1 MAWWGK
7 LVGGTLG
14 FMVGGPIGAMLGASF
29 GHNFDAKSQARHG
42 GQQKR
47 VGYSP
52 GNQERTQ
59 AAFFA
64 ATFSVIG
71 HIAKADGHVSKSE
84 IALAEQLMTHMQL
97 NAQQKEM
104 AMSLFNQGKSPDFQ
118 LDAVLQQFKS
128 ECHRRTTL
136 IRMFLEIQVQAAMA
150 DGRMDPSES
159 EILQRVA
166 LTLGFK
172 LSDLEQ
178 IINMIKS
185 GGASEAG
192 QQMTLE
198 EAYNI
203 IGADE
208 KMTMVDIRKLYR
220 KLRSQHH
227 PDKLVSKGL
236 PEEMIKLANEKT
248 HEIQTAWKLIQKSR
262 GAVR

>member
-29 GHNFDAKSQARHG
+29 GHNFDAKSQGR
-42 GQQKR
+42 QKR

-52 GNQERTQ
+52 GKQERTQ

-64 ATFSVIG
+64 ATFSVMG
-71 HIAKADGHVSKSE
+71 HIAKADGRVSKSE
-84 IALAEQLMTHMQL
+84 IALANQLMTHMQL

-104 AMSLFNQGKSPDFQ
+104 AMSLFDQGKSPEFQ
-118 LDAVLQQFKS
+118 LDAVLQQFKM
-128 ECHRRTTL
+128 ECHRQTTL

-150 DGRMDPSES
+150 DGRLDPSES
-159 EILQRVA
+159 EILERVA

-172 LSDLEQ
+172 QSDLDQ
-178 IINMIKS
+178 LINMIKS

-208 KMTMVDIRKLYR
+208 KMTTVDVRKLYR
-220 KLRSQHH
+220 KLLSQHH

>member
-14 FMVGGPIGAMLGASF
+14 FMVGGPIGALLGASF
-29 GHNFDAKSQARHG
+29 GHNFDAKSQGR
-42 GQQKR
+42 QKR

-52 GNQERTQ
+52 GHQERTQ

-64 ATFSVIG
+64 ATFSVMG
-71 HIAKADGHVSKSE
+71 HIAKADGRVSKSE
-84 IALAEQLMTHMQL
+84 IALAKQLMTHMQL
-97 NAQQKEM
+97 NSQQKEM

-118 LDAVLQQFKS
+118 LESVLQQFKH

-150 DGRMDPSES
+150 DGRLDPSES

-166 LTLGFK
+166 LNLGFAQ
-172 LSDLEQ
+172 SDLDQ
-178 IINMIKS
+178 IISMIKS

-198 EAYNI
+198 EAYSI

-208 KMTMVDIRKLYR
+208 DMTTVEVRKLYR
-220 KLRSQHH
+220 KLLSQHH

-236 PEEMIKLANEKT
+236 PEEMIKLANDKT

-262 GAVR
+262 GAVN

>member
-7 LVGGTLG
+7 LIGGTLG
-14 FMVGGPIGAMLGASF
+14 FMIGGPLGAMLGAGF
-29 GHNFDAKSQARHG
+29 GHNFDAKSQRR
-42 GQQKR
+42 QYR

-64 ATFSVIG
+64 ATFSVMG
-71 HIAKADGHVSKSE
+71 HIAKADGQVSKSE
-84 IALAEQLMTHMQL
+84 IALANQLMTHMQL
-97 NAQQKEM
+97 NAQQKKM

-118 LDAVLQQFKS
+118 LDSILQQFKQ

-150 DGRMDPSES
+150 DGRLDSSES

-172 LSDLEQ
+172 QSELDK

-185 GGASEAG
+185 AGASEAG

-198 EAYNI
+198 EAYGI
-203 IGADE
+203 IGATE
-208 KMTMVDIRKLYR
+208 NMTTVDIRKLYR
-220 KLRSQHH
+220 RLLSQHH

-236 PEEMIKLANEKT
+236 PEEMIKLANEKI
-248 HEIQTAWKLIQKSR
+248 HEIQVAWKLIQKSR
-262 GAVR
+262 GSVS

>member
-14 FMVGGPIGAMLGASF
+14 FMVGGPIGALLGAGF
-29 GHNFDAKSQARHG
+29 GHNFDAKSGNRKKRIG
-42 GQQKR
+42 FSPGQQA
-47 VGYSP
+47 
-52 GNQERTQ
+52 RTQ

-64 ATFSVIG
+64 ATFSVMG
-71 HIAKADGHVSKSE
+71 HIAKADGRVSKSE
-84 IALAEQLMTHMQL
+84 IALANQLMSHMQL
-97 NAQQKEM
+97 NPEQKQV
-104 AMSLFNQGKSPDFQ
+104 AISLFNQGKSPGFQ
-118 LDAVLQQFKS
+118 LDPVLQQFKL

-150 DGRMDPSES
+150 DGQLDPAES
-159 EILQRVA
+159 EILHRVA
-166 LTLGFK
+166 LVLGFEQSE
-172 LSDLEQ
+172 LDQ
-178 IINMIKS
+178 IINMVRY

-192 QQMTLE
+192 QQMTLD

-208 KMTMVDIRKLYR
+208 KMTTVEVRKLYR
-220 KLRSQHH
+220 KLLSQHH

-262 GAVR
+262 GPVH

>member
-7 LVGGTLG
+7 LVGGALG
-14 FMVGGPIGAMLGASF
+14 FMIGGPIGAMLGATF
-29 GHNFDAKSQARHG
+29 GHNFDAKSQGRAK
-42 GQQKR
+42 KR
-47 VGYSP
+47 YLP
-52 GNQERTQ
+52 GDQERTQ

-64 ATFSVIG
+64 ATFSVMG

-84 IALAEQLMTHMQL
+84 IALAEQLMAHMQL
-97 NAQQKEM
+97 SQEQKKI
-104 AMSLFNQGKSPDFQ
+104 AINLFRQGKNANFQ
-118 LDAVLQQFKS
+118 LDAVLQQFKQ

-136 IRMFLEIQVQAAMA
+136 VRMFLEIQVQAAFA
-150 DGRMDPSES
+150 DGKLDPAES
-159 EILQRVA
+159 NILQHVA
-166 LTLGFK
+166 QTLGFTQA
-172 LSDLEQ
+172 DLDQ
-178 IINMIKS
+178 IINLITS

-203 IGADE
+203 LGADE
-208 KMTMVDIRKLYR
+208 KMTTVDIRKLYR

-262 GAVR
+262 GGVNG